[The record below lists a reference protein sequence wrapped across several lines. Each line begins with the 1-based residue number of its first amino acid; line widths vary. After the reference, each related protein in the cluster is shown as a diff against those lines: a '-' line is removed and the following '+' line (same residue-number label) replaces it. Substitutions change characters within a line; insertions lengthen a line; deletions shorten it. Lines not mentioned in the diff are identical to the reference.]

1 VVSEKP
7 RVRVHAPTRPYRA
20 TAEIHFLNLDEV
32 SPRALLHQVAA
43 RDDVEQVVMVVRV
56 DGCWRTV
63 WSAPS
68 DMGGLSM
75 AALKLMSDVQD
86 MMHGAEMSWSP
97 PEDDDGGR
105 AA

>member
-1 VVSEKP
+1 
-7 RVRVHAPTRPYRA
+7 
-20 TAEIHFLNLDEV
+20 
-32 SPRALLHQVAA
+32 
-43 RDDVEQVVMVVRV
+43 VRV

-86 MMHGAEMSWSP
+86 LMHGTEVSWSP